1 MNLKEWTGAKVASL
15 ILLVVTAAIAL
26 ALAAVVLYVG
36 FGGGNI
42 ADLSAMSLDD
52 ILDLYGSLFA
62 GEVGKGLSIFGWACV
77 LLAAICVLGV
87 LRRFCPYFYNSMKV
101 VRGWMS
107 YSALKKTLRTEVF
120 SEPVEFRDM
129 LGGEF
134 GVLVSSSENWASESN
149 ATWVCFFTK
158 GELTLSENNAACRPV
173 CIPSRFV

>member
-101 VRGWMS
+101 VRG
-107 YSALKKTLRTEVF
+107 
-120 SEPVEFRDM
+120 
-129 LGGEF
+129 
-134 GVLVSSSENWASESN
+134 
-149 ATWVCFFTK
+149 
-158 GELTLSENNAACRPV
+158 
-173 CIPSRFV
+173 

>member
-77 LLAAICVLGV
+77 LLGPVGVYLRTGCTSAILSVFLQQHEGRPWLDVLLHAEEDSSYRGV
-87 LRRFCPYFYNSMKV
+87 LRAGRIPRYV
-101 VRGWMS
+101 GWRVRRAGF
-107 YSALKKTLRTEVF
+107 LF
-120 SEPVEFRDM
+120 
-129 LGGEF
+129 
-134 GVLVSSSENWASESN
+134 
-149 ATWVCFFTK
+149 
-158 GELTLSENNAACRPV
+158 
-173 CIPSRFV
+173 

>member
-62 GEVGKGLSIFGWACV
+62 GEVGKGLSILAGFVSCWRLSAYWVYFGDSVRILQQHEGRPWLDV
-77 LLAAICVLGV
+77 LLHAEEDSSYRGV
-87 LRRFCPYFYNSMKV
+87 LRAGRIPRYV
-101 VRGWMS
+101 GWRVWC
-107 YSALKKTLRTEVF
+107 AGRL
-120 SEPVEFRDM
+120 
-129 LGGEF
+129 
-134 GVLVSSSENWASESN
+134 
-149 ATWVCFFTK
+149 
-158 GELTLSENNAACRPV
+158 
-173 CIPSRFV
+173 I

>member
-62 GEVGKGLSIFGWACV
+62 GEVGKGLSIFWLGLCRVGGYLRTGCTSAILSVFLQQHEGRPWLDV
-77 LLAAICVLGV
+77 LLHAEEDSSYRGV
-87 LRRFCPYFYNSMKV
+87 LRAGRIPRYV
-101 VRGWMS
+101 GWRVWC
-107 YSALKKTLRTEVF
+107 AGRL
-120 SEPVEFRDM
+120 
-129 LGGEF
+129 
-134 GVLVSSSENWASESN
+134 
-149 ATWVCFFTK
+149 
-158 GELTLSENNAACRPV
+158 
-173 CIPSRFV
+173 I

>member
-62 GEVGKGLSIFGWACV
+62 GEVGRLFKI
-77 LLAAICVLGV
+77 
-87 LRRFCPYFYNSMKV
+87 
-101 VRGWMS
+101 
-107 YSALKKTLRTEVF
+107 
-120 SEPVEFRDM
+120 
-129 LGGEF
+129 
-134 GVLVSSSENWASESN
+134 
-149 ATWVCFFTK
+149 
-158 GELTLSENNAACRPV
+158 
-173 CIPSRFV
+173 